1 MRAINKRLTI
11 FSKQEQFAL
20 YGLPDFNDEQRA
32 EYLTLTESELQ
43 LAFSRSILWSG
54 YQNGYEACFRVW
66 RWHENG

>member
-32 EYLTLTESELQ
+32 EHL
-43 LAFSRSILWSG
+43 
-54 YQNGYEACFRVW
+54 
-66 RWHENG
+66 